1 MNLLVA
7 GMFGTINVT
16 VCHLELESKGGMFG
30 ATPILSLGTARDEK
44 CHRT

>member
-16 VCHLELESKGGMFG
+16 VRHLELESNGGMFG
-30 ATPILSLGTARDEK
+30 ATPILSVGVACEEK